1 MKQAIIIASFG
12 TMSVKAK
19 ENTVDII
26 EKQFKKE
33 FFNFDVFQV
42 YMSKIIIDKIKKEK
56 NINTYS
62 LSQLLKILYEKK
74 YEKIFIQPLNII
86 NGTEYKKI
94 VEEANLYKERF
105 EIIDIGKPLLS
116 SVEDFEIIKTFLE
129 ERTKN
134 NRVGE
139 GLVLMGHGNK
149 INNDSYKKLDNILKD
164 KPIFICAMEGVPD
177 FNMLVERLNRLN
189 IKKVTLSPFLLFSG
203 KHVRD
208 EMVSKERSSLKSKLE
223 NKGFKVDICL
233 KGLGEYTEIQNLY
246 LENAK
251 KLINNGKRQ
260 KCIL

>member
-19 ENTVDII
+19 EKTVDII
-26 EKQFKKE
+26 EKQFKGE
-33 FFNFDVFQV
+33 FVNFNVFQV
-42 YMSKIIIDKIKKEK
+42 YMSEIIIEKMRKEK
-56 NINTYS
+56 NIIIYS
-62 LSQLLKILYEKK
+62 LSQLLKILYEKN

-86 NGTEYKKI
+86 NGIEYKKI
-94 VEEANLYKERF
+94 VEETDLYKEKF
-105 EIIDIGKPLLS
+105 EIIDVGKPLLS
-116 SVEDFEIIKTFLE
+116 SIEDFENIKTFLE
-129 ERTKN
+129 ERTKD
-134 NRVGE
+134 NRIGE

-164 KPIFICAMEGVPD
+164 KPIFICAMEGYPN

-189 IKKVTLSPFLLFSG
+189 INKVTISPLLLFSG

-208 EMVSKERSSLKSKLE
+208 EMISNEKPSLKSKLE
-223 NKGFKVDICL
+223 DKGFKVDICL
-233 KGLGEYTEIQNLY
+233 KGLGEYTEIRNLY

-251 KLINNGKRQ
+251 KLINNEKRK